1 MVLTAILE
9 NDSRQ
14 GQCDLVL
21 ARRSGNDIRKGGTHL
36 GLAYGRD
43 CPGIVL
49 AEGTFTTEIHHIKRY
64 NGSGC
69 VPGPRTLAS
78 VWQSDVKYMCK
89 YSITSFIDHFND
101 TEHARSHRTRSAGFK
116 VKYWKKKSMFIFRGR
131 PGSIRLENHAF

>member
-49 AEGTFTTEIHHIKRY
+49 AEGTFFTEIHHIKRY
-64 NGSGC
+64 DGSGC
-69 VPGPRTLAS
+69 APGPRTLAS
-78 VWQSDVKYMCK
+78 VDDDVWQSDVKYMCK

-101 TEHARSHRTRSAGFK
+101 TEHARSHRTRSAGF
-116 VKYWKKKSMFIFRGR
+116 R
-131 PGSIRLENHAF
+131 